1 MKKIINENKQRK
13 FMERK
18 KELLKQFSL
27 EEDEDKPKK
36 KR

>member
-1 MKKIINENKQRK
+1 MTKILNENKQRK

-18 KELLKQFSL
+18 KELLKQFS
-27 EEDEDKPKK
+27 EDDHENKPKK